1 VTGRRPTLGK
11 LARIPGLLR
20 ARFVLRSARLGS
32 RVHVGGR
39 LHVDNRGA
47 VGIGDRVCFV
57 GGIIPGE
64 LVCDPGAEMSIGADC
79 IFNYGASLR
88 ASVGIRVGDRC
99 LVGSMAR
106 IRDDDG
112 ATVAPVRI
120 GDDVWIAHGA
130 MVEPGVTI
138 GDGAVVAAGSVVVSD
153 VPERMLAMGNPARIV
168 PLQVGPAHQAGSG

>member
-1 VTGRRPTLGK
+1 MTGRRSSIGK

-47 VGIGDRVCFV
+47 VCVGDRVSFV
-57 GGIIPGE
+57 EGILPSEI
-64 LVCDPGAEMSIGADC
+64 VCEPGAELSIGADGV
-79 IFNYGASLR
+79 FNYGASVR
-88 ASVGIRVGDRC
+88 ASVGIRIGERC

-112 ATVAPVRI
+112 RTVAPVRI

-138 GDGAVVAAGSVVVSD
+138 GKGAVVAAGSVVFCD
-153 VPERMLAMGNPARIV
+153 VPENMLAVGNPARIV
-168 PLQVGPAHQAGSG
+168 PLQLGPSARRAAL